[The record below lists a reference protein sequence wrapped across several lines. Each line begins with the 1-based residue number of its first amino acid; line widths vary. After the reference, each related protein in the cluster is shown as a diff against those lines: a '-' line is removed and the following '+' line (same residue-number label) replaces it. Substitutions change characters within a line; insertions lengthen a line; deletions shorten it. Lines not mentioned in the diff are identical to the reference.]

1 MFRAGS
7 RGKFVLAG
15 ATLAALG
22 VMGWKIADAAGFR
35 DRLTGKTPQT
45 QTKQGATP
53 SSSGVAPAPPASRD
67 PIAQEARLD
76 NPAARIESAKAT
88 DPLQE
93 LVDRAIEHNHRRYL
107 NVTPGAQ
114 QNSPWQIMHGILAY
128 RGDLQLKLSQPGGVK
143 KINAIE
149 YISNEAVYRNEY
161 WFEATP
167 YGGRAHPFNVPYW
180 FEGHVNQFLAI
191 LTMSNLPL
199 NHEFKVAGGRVVTMA
214 DMVRHAQMT
223 TSANVEPS
231 WTLWFL
237 THYLDPDAEWKN
249 MHGQKWS
256 LASLAEIQTAASVVD
271 APCGGTHGLFALA
284 YARNSYL
291 QKHGDLRGIWLSAH
305 QKIEQYI
312 QQARNV
318 QNQDG
323 SFSTKFYRQR
333 EFSFDFAER
342 IRASGHMLEWL
353 MMGLPASRLQ
363 EPWVQAAVRSLA
375 TDLTSTSNQPIDPG
389 PLYHASHALV
399 LYRMRT
405 RPPEATPIP
414 DSPVPL
420 PQTAERPSISKP
432 ISLPT
437 PVPAVT
443 SPAMPQPVVTQPV
456 APQPSAP
463 VVKEAPAPAPLVP
476 PVPVIPVP
484 VIPLPVMPAPVAA
497 PLPAPA
503 APVVRTIPKPL
514 PQPVVTVTPTPPA
527 VPAVVAGTEPDI
539 PPPPPLPVLFPSSGA
554 PSAIDTPIT
563 VPVATDE
570 GVKEAAATIP
580 RGEDS
585 TLKPSGPLIA
595 PPSRLKL
602 VPSETRPLLVPITP
616 VPVQTTPTIIPV
628 PDSIAPPPQPPK
640 VD

>member
-7 RGKFVLAG
+7 RGSFVLAG

-35 DRLTGKTPQT
+35 DRLSGRTP
-45 QTKQGATP
+45 QTKQGASP
-53 SSSGVAPAPPASRD
+53 SSSGVAPAPPASRE
-67 PIAQEARLD
+67 PITQEARLD
-76 NPAARIESAKAT
+76 TLGAGKDAAKST

-93 LVDRAIEHNHRRYL
+93 LVDRAIEHNRRRYL

-237 THYLDPDAEWKN
+237 THYLDPDAEWSN

-256 LASLAEIQTAASVVD
+256 LAALAEIQTAGSVVD

-375 TDLTSTSNQPIDPG
+375 TDLTSTSNQSIDPG
-389 PLYHASHALV
+389 PLYHACHALV

-405 RPPEATPIP
+405 RPRDVSPIP
-414 DSPVPL
+414 DAPVAL
-420 PQTAERPSISKP
+420 PQTAERGPASKP
-432 ISLPT
+432 ISLPM
-437 PVPAVT
+437 PVPAENPST
-443 SPAMPQPVVTQPV
+443 RPQPAV
-456 APQPSAP
+456 PQPRAP
-463 VVKEAPAPAPLVP
+463 VVKEEPSPAPLVP
-476 PVPVIPVP
+476 PVP
-484 VIPLPVMPAPVAA
+484 VIPLPVMPAPIPVPLTA
-497 PLPAPA
+497 PS
-503 APVVRTIPKPL
+503 APVVTMVPKPL
-514 PQPVVTVTPTPPA
+514 EAPA
-527 VPAVVAGTEPDI
+527 VIAAPDSDV
-539 PPPPPLPVLFPSSGA
+539 PPPPPLPVLFDAGT
-554 PSAIDTPIT
+554 PSADDSPIT
-563 VPVATDE
+563 VPALPEE
-570 GVKEAAATIP
+570 GVKEAAATVPP
-580 RGEDS
+580 RDT
-585 TLKPSGPLIA
+585 TLQPSGPLLA

-602 VPSETRPLLVPITP
+602 VPAETRPLLVPITP
-616 VPVQTTPTIIPV
+616 VPLQVTPSIIPV
-628 PDSIAPPPQPPK
+628 PDSIELPPQPPK

>member
-1 MFRAGS
+1 MLREGVFMFRAGS

-76 NPAARIESAKAT
+76 IPAARIESAKAT

-93 LVDRAIEHNHRRYL
+93 LVDRAIDHNHRRYL

-114 QNSPWQIMHGILAY
+114 QNSPWQIKHGILAY
-128 RGDLQLKLSQPGGVK
+128 RGDLQLKLSQPGGVR

-256 LASLAEIQTAASVVD
+256 LAALAEIQTAASVVD
-271 APCGGTHGLFALA
+271 APCGGTHGLFALS

-405 RPPEATPIP
+405 RPRDMSPIP
-414 DSPVPL
+414 ESPVPL
-420 PQTAERPSISKP
+420 PQTAERAPTSKP
-432 ISLPT
+432 ISLPMPVAAPVPSILPQPAAPQPPMPVVKDDPT
-437 PVPAVT
+437 PVP
-443 SPAMPQPVVTQPV
+443 
-456 APQPSAP
+456 
-463 VVKEAPAPAPLVP
+463 LVP
-476 PVPVIPVP
+476 PVP
-484 VIPLPVMPAPVAA
+484 VIPLPVMPAPTPV

-503 APVVRTIPKPL
+503 APVVRDIPKPMSE
-514 PQPVVTVTPTPPA
+514 PVATVTPKPLEAPESD
-527 VPAVVAGTEPDI
+527 V
-539 PPPPPLPVLFPSSGA
+539 PPPPPLPVLFNAGA
-554 PSAIDTPIT
+554 PSVDDAPIS
-563 VPVATDE
+563 VPVVPDE
-570 GVKEAAATIP
+570 GVKEAAATVP
-580 RGEDS
+580 QRD
-585 TLKPSGPLIA
+585 TTFQPSGPLLA

-602 VPSETRPLLVPITP
+602 VPAETRPLLVPITP
-616 VPVQTTPTIIPV
+616 VPLQTTPSIIPV
-628 PDSIAPPPQPPK
+628 PDSIELPPQPPK